1 VPLVPVAY
9 DLYDVVAAGP
19 NDHPDRVLGNLGGTS
34 TIDLET
40 GETQFENVVF
50 KKGIG
55 DINGDGYRDFV
66 GIASTSTDFTYA
78 TFFSDGA
85 TGFTYG
91 EPVRHLYAEPLRM
104 LPVADLDADQH
115 DEILYSEYTEPFF
128 LGYFTQYYG
137 SRLLLHRGTPEGLAA
152 EPAWALDVDLVVLQ
166 AITLQ
171 MDDDPQREILT
182 IATENVNDITDVF
195 NYVNLVVIDFDE
207 QGQPFA
213 TDLGPIKAYNFSD
226 VEQRLLPIGDLDG
239 DGVDEVLL
247 VAAPY
252 DGRQYVASI
261 LARSTGWLEPI
272 QILWPTPEQ
281 GIYGQAAFYGADVTT
296 GDLNGD
302 GRLDVAMTRLNYP
315 EDALGGT
322 VQIWWAPFL
331 APDENPIEPIP
342 YDPAAC
348 GALPAEPAEDP
359 TTGHTGTPEPEPLPE
374 PEPKPTRRKPA
385 QTQACGCQQQPFHAA
400 WAFVLAFAWR
410 RRGRR

>member
-1 VPLVPVAY
+1 
-9 DLYDVVAAGP
+9 
-19 NDHPDRVLGNLGGTS
+19 
-34 TIDLET
+34 
-40 GETQFENVVF
+40 
-50 KKGIG
+50 
-55 DINGDGYRDFV
+55 
-66 GIASTSTDFTYA
+66 
-78 TFFSDGA
+78 
-85 TGFTYG
+85 
-91 EPVRHLYAEPLRM
+91 M

-171 MDDDPQREILT
+171 MDDDPQHEILT
-182 IATENVNDITDVF
+182 IATDHVDNISIIFD
-195 NYVNLVVIDFDE
+195 YVNLVVIDFDE
-207 QGQPFA
+207 QGMPFA
-213 TDLGPIKAYNFSD
+213 NDLGRVNAYNRGSI
-226 VEQRLLPIGDLDG
+226 EQQLLPIGDLDA
-239 DGVDEVLL
+239 DGIDEVLL
-247 VAAPY
+247 VAETSSDFTEERY
-252 DGRQYVASI
+252 NASI
-261 LARSTGWLEPI
+261 LAQSTGWLEPI

-281 GIYGQAAFYGADVTT
+281 GGDSGIEYRTPQVTT

-302 GRLDVAMTRLNYP
+302 GRLDVAMTRSNVA
-315 EDALGGT
+315 EGALGGT